1 MNTALYNE
9 LCREGIHPERAAN
22 AASVHQMLQ
31 EKKDVPIVMLQK
43 YNLLSNWIK
52 NSKGDLRNS
61 SFFN

>member
-9 LCREGIHPERAAN
+9 LCREGIHPEWAAN

-31 EKKDVPIVMLQK
+31 EKKDVPIFMLQK
-43 YNLLSNWIK
+43 YNLLSSWIR
-52 NSKGDLRNS
+52 NSHGDMKNS